1 MKCERTPRACRPTRA
16 TTATSR
22 RSTLTARHGLGGHCA
37 GVWRALRARP
47 RAFVGW
53 SARARVALHRRAVS
67 GQAVRACGRRSR
79 GNRRRLDERHDWLG
93 GSHAGGHADVFRAR
107 RLAVAVGRALRRA
120 VCAVGVR
127 GGALVWLDALWCA
140 PAGARQPHG
149 AAARRARRASRG
161 RGAVCWA
168 RAGLAPL
175 ADGGARAGTRAV
187 DRVSAS
193 ALCARLQQR

>member
-1 MKCERTPRACRPTRA
+1 MGWAHAGWR
-16 TTATSR
+16 
-22 RSTLTARHGLGGHCA
+22 CA
-37 GVWRALRARP
+37 GVWRALCARP
-47 RAFVGW
+47 RCVCRRDAAAGW

-79 GNRRRLDERHDWLG
+79 GTRRRSGRAQRQRRRRLDERHDWLG

-149 AAARRARRASRG
+149 AATRRARRASRG